1 MKEVYSVKEAIH
13 KIEHYCAYQERC
25 HDEVV
30 QKLRSMKMDSD
41 EIDTILVHLIKD
53 NFLNESRFACSFA
66 RGKHRIKFWGK
77 IRIVNELK
85 FRKITQYNINLAL
98 KEISIEE
105 YLSTFDTVAE
115 RQWET
120 ISETNNLKKR
130 KKFCD
135 YLLRKGFESNLVY
148 EKVKELENLQEE

>member
-1 MKEVYSVKEAIH
+1 
-13 KIEHYCAYQERC
+13 
-25 HDEVV
+25 
-30 QKLRSMKMDSD
+30 MDSD
-41 EIDTILVHLIKD
+41 EIDTILVHLISD

-105 YLSTFDTVAE
+105 YLSTFNTAAE

-135 YLLRKGFESNLVY
+135 YLLRKGFESNIIY
-148 EKVKELENLQEE
+148 EKVKELENLKEE